1 MNCLLDDLK
10 IDGIFVVSV
19 IYESVQWIMFLFQ
32 YEILF
37 LLQAFRRL
45 YEQVDL
51 GWSFVREF
59 CKISYN
65 LFLQHLSYQIM
76 LLYYVPL
83 MFCTPMILRI
93 RTNVNVLKNMVGK
106 HYRFRPRILINV
118 SKIDMSTIVLGFK
131 ISMPIMIA
139 PTAMQKMAHPE
150 GIIAF
155 SLNSLEF
162 LKCKIK
168 LFCFVQY
175 FVRRKK
181 FMKNQA

>member
-1 MNCLLDDLK
+1 M
-10 IDGIFVVSV
+10 
-19 IYESVQWIMFLFQ
+19 FQ

-45 YEQVDL
+45 YEQVGL

-93 RTNVNVLKNMVGK
+93 RTNVNVLKNMVEFGMDVSAN
-106 HYRFRPRILINV
+106 LICECYFYTV
-118 SKIDMSTIVLGFK
+118 
-131 ISMPIMIA
+131 IS
-139 PTAMQKMAHPE
+139 
-150 GIIAF
+150 
-155 SLNSLEF
+155 
-162 LKCKIK
+162 
-168 LFCFVQY
+168 
-175 FVRRKK
+175 
-181 FMKNQA
+181 